1 MNIDVD
7 VCNVPQ
13 YGVCAYECVTW
24 VDYLSKILQFRRFH
38 YRYVIPKFY
47 ILGRLD

>member
-24 VDYLSKILQFRRFH
+24 VDYLFKILQ
-38 YRYVIPKFY
+38 
-47 ILGRLD
+47 LDGFTTGMYFQNSISLVE